1 MDFWQVLHSR
11 HAVRDFAPGRDVP
24 AERVAD
30 LLRAAV
36 EAPSAGN
43 LQSWHFYVVRRPAV
57 RAALAEAALGQS
69 FVADAPVVI
78 VVCADPERS
87 ATRYRERGRRL
98 YTYQD
103 TAAATEN
110 LLLAATAL
118 GLGACWV
125 GAFDEEAARQALGAP
140 RRLVPVAMVP
150 IGYPAVPGARETE
163 RRPLEEVTTY
173 IE

>member
-11 HAVRDFAPGRDVP
+11 HAVRDFALGRDVP
-24 AERVAD
+24 APLVAD
-30 LLRAAV
+30 LLRAAI

-69 FVADAPVVI
+69 FVAEAPVVI

-98 YTYQD
+98 YAYLD
-103 TAAATEN
+103 AAAATEN

-118 GLGACWV
+118 GLGTCWV
-125 GAFDEEAARQALGAP
+125 SAFDEEAARQAIGAP
-140 RRLVPVAMVP
+140 QWLVPVAIVP
-150 IGYPAVPGARETE
+150 VGYPAVPRPRETE

-173 IE
+173 VE